1 MIQISFFYKRRK
13 KKIANGTLIIICVIF
28 SSNDLFLL
36 CLMFNTIQNLLV
48 KEFTLEW
55 RNRYAFNGIVVYS
68 LITVFT
74 AFIAF
79 KEVSP
84 ETWNALFWVILLF
97 AAIITVSKS
106 FMQEARGRQLYYYT
120 IASPVAVIISKVI
133 YNICFMLFVCLLC
146 YATYSW
152 FLGNP
157 VIRRGYFIT
166 ALVLGSVSMG
176 AAFTLLSALA
186 SKTNSGALLMPV
198 LSIPI
203 IFPCIMVL
211 IKLSKGAVDGLDPS
225 IIMPNVMVLG
235 ALCVMLVALAIILFP
250 LIWKE

>member
-1 MIQISFFYKRRK
+1 
-13 KKIANGTLIIICVIF
+13 
-28 SSNDLFLL
+28 
-36 CLMFNTIQNLLV
+36 MFNTIKQLLI

-55 RNRYAFNGIVVYS
+55 RNRYAFNGIVVYT

-74 AFIAF
+74 AFLAF

-84 ETWNALFWVILLF
+84 ETWNALFWIILLF

-120 IASPVAVIISKVI
+120 LASPVAVIISKVI
-133 YNICFMLFVCLLC
+133 YNVCFMIFVSLLC

-157 VIRRGYFIT
+157 VELQLYFIY
-166 ALVLGSVSMG
+166 ALLLGSVSMG

-203 IFPCIMVL
+203 IFPCIMVI
-211 IKLSKGAVDGLDPS
+211 IKLSRGAVIGLDPS
-225 IIMPNVMVLG
+225 VIMPNVLVLS
-235 ALCVMLVALAIILFP
+235 ALSLMLVVLSIILFP
-250 LIWKE
+250 LTWKE

>member
-1 MIQISFFYKRRK
+1 MVYFCHVM
-13 KKIANGTLIIICVIF
+13 TLTVIKH
-28 SSNDLFLL
+28 
-36 CLMFNTIQNLLV
+36 LLV

-55 RNRYAFNGIVVYS
+55 RNRYAFNGIVVYT

-74 AFIAF
+74 AFLAF

-84 ETWNALFWVILLF
+84 QTWNALFWVILLF

-120 IASPVAVIISKVI
+120 MASPVAVIVSKI
-133 YNICFMLFVCLLC
+133 LYNILFMFFVSLLC
-146 YATYSW
+146 YATYSL

-157 VIRRGYFIT
+157 VAQKSYFLV
-166 ALVLGSVSMG
+166 ALALGSVSMG
-176 AAFTLLSALA
+176 ASFTLLSALA

-211 IKLSKGAVDGLDPS
+211 IKLSKGAVDGLDAVV
-225 IIMPNVMVLG
+225 ILPNVLVLL
-235 ALCVMLVALAIILFP
+235 ALCVMLIVLAIILFP
-250 LIWKE
+250 LLWKE

>member
-1 MIQISFFYKRRK
+1 MLRNIRQ
-13 KKIANGTLIIICVIF
+13 
-28 SSNDLFLL
+28 LL
-36 CLMFNTIQNLLV
+36 Y

-68 LITVFT
+68 ILTVFT

-79 KEVSP
+79 TEVNP
-84 ETWNALFWVILLF
+84 DTWNALFWIILLF

-106 FMQEARGRQLYYYT
+106 FMQEARGRQLYYF
-120 IASPVAVIISKVI
+120 ILASPIEVILSKII
-133 YNICFMLFVCLLC
+133 YNIGFMFFVSFLC
-146 YATYSW
+146 YITYSW

-157 VIRRGYFIT
+157 VKQGAYFIS
-166 ALVLGSVSMG
+166 ALFLGSASMG

-186 SKTNSGALLMPV
+186 SKTQSGALLMPV

-203 IFPCIMVL
+203 IFPCILVL
-211 IKLSKGAVDGLDPS
+211 IKLSKGAVNGLDGAALL
-225 IIMPNVMVLG
+225 PNVFVLG
-235 ALCVMLVALAIILFP
+235 ALCIMLISLAVILFP

>member
-1 MIQISFFYKRRK
+1 MLKVIRQL
-13 KKIANGTLIIICVIF
+13 LI
-28 SSNDLFLL
+28 
-36 CLMFNTIQNLLV
+36 
-48 KEFTLEW
+48 KEITLEW
-55 RNRYAFNGIVVYS
+55 RNRYAFNGIVVYA

-79 KEVSP
+79 KEVGP

-120 IASPVAVIISKVI
+120 IVSPVAMIVSKII
-133 YNICFMLFVCLLC
+133 YNILFMLFVGLLC
-146 YATYSW
+146 YSAYSW

-157 VIRRGYFIT
+157 VQQKGFFLI
-166 ALVLGSVSMG
+166 ALMLGSITMG
-176 AAFTLLSALA
+176 TAFTLLSALA

-211 IKLSKGAVDGLDPS
+211 IKLSKAAVDGLESTVLLPD
-225 IIMPNVMVLG
+225 IMVLC
-235 ALCVMLVALAIILFP
+235 ALFVMLVTLAIILFP

>member
-1 MIQISFFYKRRK
+1 MNRVIQE
-13 KKIANGTLIIICVIF
+13 
-28 SSNDLFLL
+28 LL
-36 CLMFNTIQNLLV
+36 K

-79 KEVSP
+79 KEVGA

-106 FMQEARGRQLYYYT
+106 FMQEARGRQLYYYS
-120 IASPVAVIISKVI
+120 IASPIAVIISKII
-133 YNICFMLFVCLLC
+133 YNICFMLFVSLLC
-146 YATYSW
+146 YITYSW

-157 VIRRGYFIT
+157 IQQKGYFM
-166 ALVLGSVSMG
+166 LGLMLGSMTMG

-203 IFPCIMVL
+203 FFPCIMVL
-211 IKLSKGAVDGLDPS
+211 IKLSKAAVNGLSGS
-225 IIMPNVMVLG
+225 IILPELYVLS
-235 ALCVMLVALAIILFP
+235 ALFIMLIALAIILFP

>member
-1 MIQISFFYKRRK
+1 M
-13 KKIANGTLIIICVIF
+13 NNVIKE
-28 SSNDLFLL
+28 LL
-36 CLMFNTIQNLLV
+36 L

-79 KEVSP
+79 KEVAP

-120 IASPVAVIISKVI
+120 IASPIAIIISKIV
-133 YNICFMLFVCLLC
+133 YNICFMIFVSLLC
-146 YATYSW
+146 YLTYSW

-157 VIRRGYFIT
+157 VQQKGYFMI
-166 ALVLGSVSMG
+166 ALVLGSTTMG
-176 AAFTLLSALA
+176 SAFTLLSALA

-211 IKLSKGAVDGLDPS
+211 IKVSKAAVDGLGSTVILPDLL
-225 IIMPNVMVLG
+225 VLS
-235 ALCVMLVALAIILFP
+235 ALFVMLVALAVILFP